1 MIGMRKESDGFRGG
15 VSCMLNM
22 NLKETF
28 KKQGGMKL
36 LEQYWKNG
44 SLLTA
49 FGELLLLGK
58 SRTALEI
65 LRLSTSLKT
74 KAKLEKC

>member
-44 SLLTA
+44 TISLEDLIEYPDNQIS
-49 FGELLLLGK
+49 FLP
-58 SRTALEI
+58 SDLENEI
-65 LRLSTSLKT
+65 
-74 KAKLEKC
+74 AYIVNEN

>member
-1 MIGMRKESDGFRGG
+1 MLRIRMIGMRKESDGFRGG

-36 LEQYWKNG
+36 LKQY
-44 SLLTA
+44 
-49 FGELLLLGK
+49 
-58 SRTALEI
+58 
-65 LRLSTSLKT
+65 
-74 KAKLEKC
+74 

>member
-36 LEQYWKNG
+36 LEQYWKMDPC
-44 SLLTA
+44 LLHLVSS
-49 FGELLLLGK
+49 FF
-58 SRTALEI
+58 
-65 LRLSTSLKT
+65 
-74 KAKLEKC
+74 LEKVERH

>member
-49 FGELLLLGK
+49 VSYTHLTLP
-58 SRTALEI
+58 TI
-65 LRLSTSLKT
+65 RLV
-74 KAKLEKC
+74 